1 MLAFH
6 ISLCLIEKTIPPSRP
21 AVLGARRRVAV
32 KEGRSAIARRRVA
45 VKEGRSAIAKR
56 RDASLRAI
64 RCLATL
70 ARAGV
75 RSCLRFPRSW
85 ETPPVNHRVMT
96 NPGTDRRRTACNLTE
111 PTPFNRA

>member
-21 AVLGARRRVAV
+21 AVLGARRRLAV
-32 KEGRSAIARRRVA
+32 KEGRL
-45 VKEGRSAIAKR
+45 AIAKR
-56 RDASLRAI
+56 REASLRAI

-85 ETPPVNHRVMT
+85 ETPPVNHRVMI
-96 NPGTDRRRTACNLTE
+96 NPGTDRRPTACNLTE